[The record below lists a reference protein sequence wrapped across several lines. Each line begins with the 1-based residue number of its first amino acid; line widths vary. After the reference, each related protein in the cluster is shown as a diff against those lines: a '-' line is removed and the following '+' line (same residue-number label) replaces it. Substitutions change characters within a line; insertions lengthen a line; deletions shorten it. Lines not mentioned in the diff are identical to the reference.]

1 MRQVQENNLVKDS
14 INKVEEVGGVV
25 LGEATNTVNKLASD
39 AGSFVSSL
47 IYDNSIGKVIDQVD
61 KLPKDQQEKIRE
73 QICR

>member
-1 MRQVQENNLVKDS
+1 VRQVQENNLVKDS